1 MIDVRNILCQLKPNN
16 YVTLLPNGN
25 YTVTSVPA
33 AFNLFYHESLDCKR
47 SDCLKLA
54 GSALTKEMGYNMYIM
69 LSKRYKSQLNS
80 IGSLLGWGPL
90 HGPII
95 IELAEGWEQLL
106 EVKTEKR

>member
-1 MIDVRNILCQLKPNN
+1 MSKNTKETSKTVALKAAKTLTNPNA
-16 YVTLLPNGN
+16 
-25 YTVTSVPA
+25 SKA
-33 AFNLFYHESLDCKR
+33 AK
-47 SDCLKLA
+47 KLA

-69 LSKRYKSQLNS
+69 LSKRYKSQLIS